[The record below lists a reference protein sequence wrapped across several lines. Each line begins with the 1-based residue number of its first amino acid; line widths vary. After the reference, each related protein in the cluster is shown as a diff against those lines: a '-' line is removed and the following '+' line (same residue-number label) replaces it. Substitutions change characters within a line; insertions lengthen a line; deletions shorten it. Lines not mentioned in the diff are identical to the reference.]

1 MTTASAWVRQWS
13 HLIPPSGRVLDL
25 ACGSGR
31 HMQWLGQQGLS
42 CLGVDRD
49 KLALQTAAAFGDV
62 LEADLENQPWPLF
75 GQQFAGVVVT
85 NYLWRPL
92 WQDLLASLQPAGVL
106 IYETFAVGNETV
118 GKPSNPDFLLR
129 TGELLDLCQGLQT
142 VAYENGFCER
152 PDRFV
157 QRIVA
162 VKPDVNDIAMP
173 KRYLLER

>member
-1 MTTASAWVRQWS
+1 MVAPYPAIWS
-13 HLIPPSGRVLDL
+13 GTRSGLWLWSSYAMVGATRVI
-25 ACGSGR
+25 
-31 HMQWLGQQGLS
+31 
-42 CLGVDRD
+42 
-49 KLALQTAAAFGDV
+49 

-75 GQQFAGVVVT
+75 GQQFAGMVVT

-92 WQDLLASLQPAGVL
+92 WQDLLACLRPSGVL

>member
-1 MTTASAWVRQWS
+1 
-13 HLIPPSGRVLDL
+13 
-25 ACGSGR
+25 
-31 HMQWLGQQGLS
+31 
-42 CLGVDRD
+42 
-49 KLALQTAAAFGDV
+49 
-62 LEADLENQPWPLF
+62 
-75 GQQFAGVVVT
+75 
-85 NYLWRPL
+85 L
-92 WQDLLASLQPAGVL
+92 WQDLLASLRPAGVL